1 MIDND
6 GTQDFRDSATFL
18 DQLDDGD
25 LESEQSGRKR
35 SPKSAKKAKP
45 KERGLF
51 GLQPGQ
57 AFIISA
63 MLFFLVCV
71 VGAAVLVVMGK
82 MALPF

>member
-1 MIDND
+1 MTDND

-18 DQLDDGD
+18 DELDDGD
-25 LESEQSGRKR
+25 LEPELVRGKR
-35 SPKSAKKAKP
+35 APRSAKEMQG

-71 VGAAVLVVMGK
+71 VGAAVMVVMGK
-82 MALPF
+82 MTLPF